1 MRLEEK
7 QLLPSFHMK
16 KSKKPNPSQE
26 DREKKNQSKKS
37 HRDEIDVY
45 KQAQNLQLSILKELS
60 LPEPAPN
67 KRTVFQKQISKAS
80 GFNSGS
86 NVSLNISKQ
95 ESKMG
100 KVLKSQNSKD
110 IESQG
115 SCEEDPEVLAYL
127 NQSQQGLKGY
137 KKLKHSLMQKN
148 ADFEGKLHNIEHEF
162 IDNVAK
168 IGSKAI
174 FEQYI
179 YNDLKKKQIMNTGF
193 SGEDHPPKSSF
204 ANSSEISPKM
214 DQGQPN

>member
-1 MRLEEK
+1 
-7 QLLPSFHMK
+7 
-16 KSKKPNPSQE
+16 
-26 DREKKNQSKKS
+26 
-37 HRDEIDVY
+37 
-45 KQAQNLQLSILKELS
+45 
-60 LPEPAPN
+60 
-67 KRTVFQKQISKAS
+67 
-80 GFNSGS
+80 
-86 NVSLNISKQ
+86 
-95 ESKMG
+95 
-100 KVLKSQNSKD
+100 
-110 IESQG
+110 
-115 SCEEDPEVLAYL
+115 
-127 NQSQQGLKGY
+127 
-137 KKLKHSLMQKN
+137 MQKN